1 MLEKQLKKVRQFIIQ
16 VGGKIKIKVMSFFP
30 KKGWIYIIIN
40 SLAPGVFKMGC
51 STSPIIDNNGKLIG
65 RCRGYY
71 SHFPVGKWKL
81 VFSKEVD
88 DISHIEKQLINYF
101 SNECKFKNIDESRE
115 WFTGDWKK
123 INLFNNFDIR
133 LEKISKKKTKAL
145 NSDNRIRCEKT
156 KLANYLIKL
165 GIKDENIRY
174 RIYCSLNI
182 NSISD
187 LFKYENKFGS
197 IKHYAIQE
205 KKHINQIEKLR
216 EILSRMYTKHSVGMI
231 LSKVNKSKLNELL
244 SMNERELLRT
254 LM

>member
-1 MLEKQLKKVRQFIIQ
+1 
-16 VGGKIKIKVMSFFP
+16 MSFFP